1 MGENLLNSSLSIFC
15 LGEEEGVNAGWQLFE
30 TEMDG
35 NGVC

>member
-1 MGENLLNSSLSIFC
+1 MGQNLLNSPFSVFF
-15 LGEEEGVNAGWQLFE
+15 LGEEEGVNAGWQLHE